1 VEGVRTVR
9 VPPRGKLPCDSGQL
23 AGGWYA
29 EPVRVYGGPPG
40 GYVSAQIETVED
52 FAQFVLVRVIVGFES
67 DSSSLLYNASLP
79 LASLAPLRPRGQASG
94 MGRG

>member
-1 VEGVRTVR
+1 V
-9 VPPRGKLPCDSGQL
+9 
-23 AGGWYA
+23 Y
-29 EPVRVYGGPPG
+29 YGGPPG
-40 GYVSAQIETVED
+40 AYVSAQIETVED